1 MNRMRIDILTI
12 FPRIF
17 ESPLQ
22 ESMMRRA
29 RERGLVEIKVHD
41 FREYS
46 PDKHGRVDDYAYGG
60 GPGMI
65 LRPEPVAAA
74 LKAILKEA
82 GPGRTVLLSP
92 QGSRFSQETAK
103 EWAAENHLIII
114 CGHYKGVDERI
125 RERYVQEEVS
135 IGDYVLSGG
144 ELPALVIIDAVIRLI
159 PGVLG
164 DLQSAEGDSF
174 YGGLLDHPHYTRP
187 EEFEGMRVPEVL
199 LSGHHEHIRL
209 WRRKEA
215 LRRTLEKRPDLLET
229 TPLSDEERFLLEEIR
244 AEKAMIRED

>member
-1 MNRMRIDILTI
+1 MRIDILTI

-74 LKAILKEA
+74 LKAILKEP